1 MRFSSRRKLA
11 RLIVG
16 TICVMLLG
24 PSGFGQQ
31 VYHTYRDPETAM
43 PVSLAIGRVE
53 TPPFHVKKAT
63 YAIIV
68 QFAKRLPIQEMSCM
82 IGETARPMGIWDC
95 NGEQLLQA
103 NWIVRDEN
111 KRIVAQGAFHQRG
124 MQCVFEKDF
133 ILKYIGY
140 FKGERGGTYTLEVKF
155 TKDGSPL
162 NLCDPRLVVM
172 RIGGHDY
179 LD

>member
-1 MRFSSRRKLA
+1 
-11 RLIVG
+11 
-16 TICVMLLG
+16 
-24 PSGFGQQ
+24 
-31 VYHTYRDPETAM
+31 
-43 PVSLAIGRVE
+43 
-53 TPPFHVKKAT
+53 
-63 YAIIV
+63 
-68 QFAKRLPIQEMSCM
+68 M

-111 KRIVAQGAFHQRG
+111 ERIVAQGAFHQRG